1 MLAES
6 GHGTPFEKSSL
17 HFLVSTDIATHIHIL
32 KHRAGVSTNAESARY
47 KEFKHDRAYV
57 PADWPE
63 DLRAVLESAAR
74 RGFQDYHK
82 VLDLLV
88 KGGMCRK
95 RAKES
100 ARFFL
105 PYATVLDADV
115 MFNFRSFVHFV
126 RLRAAPD
133 AQAEVRDVA
142 NQMLEL
148 VRGTGH
154 FAAIYDPRDDVTPW
168 GGDDGHGDIWWNEYV
183 ECTNPFDSPH
193 DAWAVTPG
201 WGPVQVVNMDEA
213 RAIEAARKI

>member
-1 MLAES
+1 MSDTPFTVIDRPRVELIGTYGSDETHALSAWTSTSRALTAKKKARIPELLRMLAES

-32 KHRAGVSTNAESARY
+32 KHRHLSVNAESARY

-57 PADWPE
+57 PADWPPE
-63 DLRAVLESAAR
+63 SRAVLEAAAR
-74 RGFQDYHK
+74 RGFQDYHLI
-82 VLDLLV
+82 LDLLV
-88 KGGMCRK
+88 KGGMDRK

-142 NQMLEL
+142 NQMLDL

-154 FAAIYDPRDDVTPW
+154 FTASLEA
-168 GGDDGHGDIWWNEYV
+168 HGL
-183 ECTNPFDSPH
+183 
-193 DAWAVTPG
+193 
-201 WGPVQVVNMDEA
+201 
-213 RAIEAARKI
+213 